1 MKTTRKHAAFTL
13 IELLVV
19 ISIIAILAGLAMPAM
34 PGVLRS
40 GKQTKVANNAR
51 QIGLTLRLFAGDSVR
66 TPVASMRLLVDTLRQ
81 GHCRTEEQRREYL
94 DLIAAHAGRALSRDP
109 IMATVWGCDRAVTLR
124 SIDRFVN
131 ALRNKIEPDP
141 AVPRFIPT
149 VREFGYKFEG

>member
-19 ISIIAILAGLAMPAM
+19 ISIIAIL
-34 PGVLRS
+34 
-40 GKQTKVANNAR
+40 
-51 QIGLTLRLFAGDSVR
+51 
-66 TPVASMRLLVDTLRQ
+66 VDTLRE

-124 SIDRFVN
+124 SIGRFVN

-149 VREFGYKFEG
+149 VREFGCKFEG